1 MFRGFLVASLLLGCT
16 PMESGVPSLTV
27 TTSPSMM
34 DAISRTVR
42 VRVVATN
49 ADGTIGVGTVQLTA
63 SPGELDDETLTL
75 DEFGTAGTTLTCPKT
90 SEACK
95 PGAAIEVTVRW
106 ARSAAPLSVTA
117 SKVVRIGSLATT
129 WSIDTCPV
137 ESKLVYLF
145 TDTAEL
151 YSFHPPTKALRRIGT
166 LACPSGAARPNSMAV
181 SQDGTAYLNYSDGA
195 LYRVNVRNASC
206 QATTFVPP
214 AGWTRFGMGFK
225 PETSVSVNETLYIAG
240 SGSQGLAR
248 VDVQTMQTTL
258 IGAFSGVATG
268 AAELTGTAD
277 AELFGYFLPSGTGG
291 AMRVAK
297 INPANGVTSGE
308 RDFPELM
315 VNLMA
320 FAYAFSAWGTEFYLY
335 TSSGAAL
342 STVTKYVP
350 ATNQSLVHMD
360 AAQVGIRIVG
370 AGVSRCGQ

>member
-1 MFRGFLVASLLLGCT
+1 
-16 PMESGVPSLTV
+16 MESGAPSLTV
-27 TTSPSMM
+27 TASPSMM

-42 VRVVATN
+42 VRVVAANT
-49 ADGTIGVGTVQLTA
+49 DGTIGAGVVKLTA
-63 SPGELDDETLTL
+63 SLGELDDETLTL

-95 PGAAIEVTVRW
+95 PGAAIELSASWVRT
-106 ARSAAPLSVTA
+106 AAPLSVTA

-129 WSIDTCPV
+129 WSLETCPA

-145 TDTAEL
+145 TDSAEL

-166 LACPSGAARPNSMAV
+166 LVCPSGTARPNSMAV
-181 SQDGTAYLNYSDGA
+181 SQDGTAYLNYDDGK

-206 QATTFVPP
+206 QATAFVPP

-225 PETSVSVNETLYIAG
+225 PETSTSVTETLFIAG

-248 VDVQTMQTTL
+248 VDLQTMQATL
-258 IGAFSGVATG
+258 IGMFSGVATG

-291 AMRVAK
+291 AMRVVK
-297 INPANGVTSGE
+297 INPMTGMTSDA

-335 TSSGAAL
+335 TSSGAEL
-342 STVTKYVP
+342 SSVTRYVP
-350 ATNQSLVHMD
+350 ATNQSLLHMD
-360 AAQVGIRIVG
+360 STQLGIRIVG